1 MPKLFASA
9 IASLALAGAVFTGW
23 SLFSA
28 PMPAHAQTMNVH
40 KTPWCGCCA
49 KWAEHLEENGFDVV
63 IHEHED
69 LTPIRSELGVPG
81 ELQSCHTGE
90 VNGYAVE
97 GHVPAADIRRLLAE
111 MPSARG
117 LSVPG
122 MPAGSPGMEMG
133 DRVDA
138 YEVILFGDDGQQV
151 WASHGDAQDGAHG
164 EGHAH

>member
-1 MPKLFASA
+1 MKTLFAST
-9 IASLALAGAVFTGW
+9 IAALAVAGAAFTG
-23 SLFSA
+23 SA
-28 PMPAHAQTMNVH
+28 LLSQPAHAQTVNVH

-49 KWAEHLEENGFDVV
+49 KWADHLEENGFDVV

-69 LTPIRSELGVPG
+69 LTPVRTELGVPG

-90 VNGYAVE
+90 VEGYAVE
-97 GHVPAADIRRLLAE
+97 GHVPASDIRRLLAE

-133 DRVDA
+133 GRVDA
-138 YEVILFGDDGQQV
+138 YDVVLFGDEGQSTWQSYEG
-151 WASHGDAQDGAHG
+151 SHNH
-164 EGHAH
+164 